1 MCFLGGR
8 SLPAPQIPAGQ
19 WHPRTPAPSSVCSE
33 LSGVWNCPRE
43 AVSPLLAG
51 HLSARTSQGSRSP
64 GLSSSLGGGGG
75 GSPGTSASPKGLE
88 SQPAEQEDGEMLPWP
103 LGPRSVGG
111 PEARAAPWL
120 GGRAL
125 QVTGTASARFR
136 HGSRALPDWR
146 LRPWGASFTLPQPP
160 RCGVTGRV
168 TGSRSEARGAAGLG
182 FCPWAPSP
190 RSASV
195 GSVLTATLRPHSHN
209 HDDVECQRIDCQD

>member
-19 WHPRTPAPSSVCSE
+19 WHPRTPAPSSVRSE
-33 LSGVWNCPRE
+33 LSGVRNCPRE

-64 GLSSSLGGGGG
+64 GLSSSLGGRWRLSWDLSLPQG
-75 GSPGTSASPKGLE
+75 PGV
-88 SQPAEQEDGEMLPWP
+88 PA
-103 LGPRSVGG
+103 
-111 PEARAAPWL
+111 
-120 GGRAL
+120 
-125 QVTGTASARFR
+125 
-136 HGSRALPDWR
+136 SRAGGWGDAAMAPGAKECGWSRGQSSTLAGRKGPAGHGDGICSLQTWQSSFAR
-146 LRPWGASFTLPQPP
+146 LETQALGASFTLPQPP

-168 TGSRSEARGAAGLG
+168 TGSRSEARGVAGLG
-182 FCPWAPSP
+182 FCPWALSP